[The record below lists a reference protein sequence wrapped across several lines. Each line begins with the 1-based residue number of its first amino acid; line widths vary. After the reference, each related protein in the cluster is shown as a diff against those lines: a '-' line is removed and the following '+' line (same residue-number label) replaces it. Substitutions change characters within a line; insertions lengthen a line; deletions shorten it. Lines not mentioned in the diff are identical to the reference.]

1 MGSLLLRG
9 GGGGGVRWLGAASRG
24 SRAAGETNVQIHLL
38 TIGSNR
44 IQALFLKIEHLL
56 RENMPAPL
64 SVQQFIQF
72 LKSEKSLS
80 PHTVSAYLQDLTDL
94 SNFYMDENL
103 TDLTENQLE
112 DYMVDAL
119 RDLSAR
125 TVARHISTIKQFYIF
140 LKREQIIDANPAELI
155 EAPKWQRGLPKVL
168 TKEEIDRLFD
178 TAYLDPSI
186 KGIRLC
192 VILEILYASGLRVS
206 ELITL
211 KKSCINNYNQY
222 PVLLIKG
229 KGNKERFVPLHE
241 KAYQQ
246 IKTYLPHV
254 PKTTEYLFVT
264 HSNKHITRMRVFQLI
279 KALATKAGIDPAKIS
294 PHIIRHAFATHMLK
308 NGADLMLLK
317 EILGH
322 AHLSTSEIY
331 LHVMPEDLKDLL
343 EQHHPLCQ
351 KTS

>member
-1 MGSLLLRG
+1 MIS
-9 GGGGGVRWLGAASRG
+9 
-24 SRAAGETNVQIHLL
+24 I
-38 TIGSNR
+38 
-44 IQALFLKIEHLL
+44 
-56 RENMPAPL
+56 

-80 PHTVSAYLQDLTDL
+80 PHTVAAYQRDLTSL
-94 SNFYMDENL
+94 SNFYTDKDL
-103 TDLTENQLE
+103 TDLTENNLE
-112 DYMVDAL
+112 DYMANAL
-119 RDLSAR
+119 RDLSPR
-125 TVARHISTIKQFYIF
+125 TVARHISAMKQFYCF
-140 LKREQIIDANPAELI
+140 LRREKIINENPAELV

-168 TKEEIDRLFD
+168 TREEIDRLFD
-178 TAYLDPSI
+178 VAYQDQST

-192 VILEILYASGLRVS
+192 VMLEILYASGLRVS

-229 KGNKERFVPLHE
+229 KGDKERLVPLHE

-246 IKTYLPHV
+246 IKAYLPYV
-254 PKTTEYLFVT
+254 PKTTEYLFVARG
-264 HSNKHITRMRVFQLI
+264 NKPMTRMRVFQLI
-279 KALATKAGIDPAKIS
+279 KALAIKTGIDPTKIS

-351 KTS
+351 KAN

>member
-1 MGSLLLRG
+1 MS
-9 GGGGGVRWLGAASRG
+9 AS
-24 SRAAGETNVQIHLL
+24 I
-38 TIGSNR
+38 
-44 IQALFLKIEHLL
+44 
-56 RENMPAPL
+56 

-80 PHTVSAYLQDLTDL
+80 PHTVSAYQRDLTNL
-94 SNFYMDENL
+94 SNFYADKDL

-112 DYMVDAL
+112 DYMADAL
-119 RDLSAR
+119 RDLSPR
-125 TVARHISTIKQFYIF
+125 TVARHISAIKQFYSF
-140 LKREQIIDANPAELI
+140 LRREKIIEVNPAELV

-168 TKEEIDRLFD
+168 TQEEINRLFD
-178 TAYLDPSI
+178 VAYLDQSV

-192 VILEILYASGLRVS
+192 VMLEILYASGLRVS

-229 KGNKERFVPLHE
+229 KGDKERLVPLHE

-246 IKTYLPHV
+246 IKAYLPYV
-254 PKTTEYLFVT
+254 PKTTEYLFVARG
-264 HSNKHITRMRVFQLI
+264 NKSMTRMRVFQLI
-279 KALATKAGIDPAKIS
+279 KALAIKAGIDPTKIS

-351 KTS
+351 AK

>member
-1 MGSLLLRG
+1 MS
-9 GGGGGVRWLGAASRG
+9 AA
-24 SRAAGETNVQIHLL
+24 I
-38 TIGSNR
+38 
-44 IQALFLKIEHLL
+44 
-56 RENMPAPL
+56 

-72 LKSEKSLS
+72 LKSEKGLS
-80 PHTVSAYLQDLTDL
+80 PHTVSAYQRDLANL
-94 SNFYMDENL
+94 SNFYADKDL
-103 TDLTENQLE
+103 TDLTENHLE
-112 DYMVDAL
+112 DYMADSL
-119 RDLSAR
+119 RDLTPR
-125 TVARHISTIKQFYIF
+125 TVARHISAIKQFYSF
-140 LKREQIIDANPAELI
+140 LRREKIIEANPAELV

-168 TKEEIDRLFD
+168 TQEEINCLFD
-178 TAYLDPSI
+178 VAYLDQSV

-192 VILEILYASGLRVS
+192 VMLEILYASGLRVS

-229 KGNKERFVPLHE
+229 KGDKERLVPLHE

-246 IKTYLPHV
+246 IKAYLPYV
-254 PKTTEYLFVT
+254 PKTTEYLFVARG
-264 HSNKHITRMRVFQLI
+264 NKPMTRMRVFQLI
-279 KALATKAGIDPAKIS
+279 KALAIKAEIDPAKIS

-331 LHVMPEDLKDLL
+331 LHVMPEDLKELL

-351 KTS
+351 TK

>member
-1 MGSLLLRG
+1 MQR
-9 GGGGGVRWLGAASRG
+9 
-24 SRAAGETNVQIHLL
+24 
-38 TIGSNR
+38 
-44 IQALFLKIEHLL
+44 
-56 RENMPAPL
+56 
-64 SVQQFIQF
+64 FIQF
-72 LKSEKSLS
+72 LKSEKGLS
-80 PHTVSAYLQDLTDL
+80 GNTVDAYQRDLQDLA
-94 SNFYMDENL
+94 NFYAAHNL
-103 TDLTENQLE
+103 EELTENQLE
-112 DYMVDAL
+112 DYMSDLL
-119 RDLSAR
+119 RDLSPR
-125 TVARHISTIKQFYIF
+125 SVARRISAIKQFYIF
-140 LKREQIIDANPAELI
+140 LHREKIISANPAELV
-155 EAPKWQRGLPKVL
+155 EAPKWQRGLPKIL
-168 TKEEIDRLFD
+168 SEEEITLLFD
-178 TAYLDPSI
+178 VAYLDSST

-192 VILEILYASGLRVS
+192 VMLEILYASGLRVS

-229 KGNKERFVPLHE
+229 KGNKERLVPLHE

-246 IKTYLPHV
+246 IKAYLPYV

-264 HSNKHITRMRVFQLI
+264 RGNQPITRMRVFQLI
-279 KALATKAGIDPAKIS
+279 KALAMKADIDPTKIS

-322 AHLSTSEIY
+322 ANLSTSEIY

-351 KTS
+351 QTSY

>member
-1 MGSLLLRG
+1 MS
-9 GGGGGVRWLGAASRG
+9 AA
-24 SRAAGETNVQIHLL
+24 I
-38 TIGSNR
+38 
-44 IQALFLKIEHLL
+44 
-56 RENMPAPL
+56 

-80 PHTVSAYLQDLTDL
+80 PHTVSAYQRDLSNL
-94 SNFYMDENL
+94 SNFYADKDL

-119 RDLSAR
+119 RDLTPR
-125 TVARHISTIKQFYIF
+125 TVARHISAIKQFYSF
-140 LKREQIIDANPAELI
+140 LRREKIIEANPAELV

-168 TKEEIDRLFD
+168 TQEEINRLFD
-178 TAYLDPSI
+178 VAYLDQSI

-192 VILEILYASGLRVS
+192 VMLEILYASGLRVS

-229 KGNKERFVPLHE
+229 KGDKERLVPLHE

-246 IKTYLPHV
+246 IKAYLPHV
-254 PKTTEYLFVT
+254 PKTTEYLFVARG
-264 HSNKHITRMRVFQLI
+264 NKPMTRMRVFQLI
-279 KALATKAGIDPAKIS
+279 KALAVKAGIDPTKIS

-351 KTS
+351 TK

>member
-1 MGSLLLRG
+1 MIS
-9 GGGGGVRWLGAASRG
+9 
-24 SRAAGETNVQIHLL
+24 I
-38 TIGSNR
+38 
-44 IQALFLKIEHLL
+44 
-56 RENMPAPL
+56 

-72 LKSEKSLS
+72 LKSEKGLSL
-80 PHTVSAYLQDLTDL
+80 HTVSAYQRDLKDL
-94 SNFYMDENL
+94 SNFYADENL

-112 DYMVDAL
+112 DYMAAAL
-119 RDLSAR
+119 RDLSPR
-125 TVARHISTIKQFYIF
+125 SVARHISAIKQFYSF
-140 LKREQIIDANPAELI
+140 LRRERVIDANPAELV

-168 TKEEIDRLFD
+168 TQEEITRLFD
-178 TAYLDPSI
+178 VAYLDQSI

-192 VILEILYASGLRVS
+192 VMLEILYASGLRVS

-222 PVLLIKG
+222 PVLMIKG
-229 KGNKERFVPLHE
+229 KGDKERLVPLHE

-246 IKTYLPHV
+246 IKAYLPCV
-254 PKTTEYLFVT
+254 PKTTEYLFVARG
-264 HSNKHITRMRVFQLI
+264 NKPMTRMRVFQLI
-279 KALATKAGIDPAKIS
+279 KALAIKAGIDPTKIS

-351 KTS
+351 TK

>member
-1 MGSLLLRG
+1 
-9 GGGGGVRWLGAASRG
+9 
-24 SRAAGETNVQIHLL
+24 
-38 TIGSNR
+38 
-44 IQALFLKIEHLL
+44 
-56 RENMPAPL
+56 MPTSANFRDDTPIAT
-64 SVQQFIQF
+64 QQFIQF
-72 LKSEKSLS
+72 LKSEKGLS
-80 PHTVSAYLQDLTDL
+80 PHTVSAYQRDLNDL
-94 SNFYMDENL
+94 SNFYEAENL
-103 TDLTENQLE
+103 INLTENQLE
-112 DYMVDAL
+112 DYMADAL

-125 TVARHISTIKQFYIF
+125 SVARHISAIKQFYSF
-140 LKREQIIDANPAELI
+140 LRREKIISANPAELL

-168 TKEEIDRLFD
+168 TREEIDRLFD
-178 TAYLDPSI
+178 VAYLDQSI

-192 VILEILYASGLRVS
+192 VMLEILYASGLRVS

-211 KKSCINNYNQY
+211 KKSCVNNYNQY

-229 KGNKERFVPLHE
+229 KGDKERLVPLHE

-246 IKTYLPHV
+246 IKAYLPSV
-254 PKTTEYLFVT
+254 PKTTEYLFVARG
-264 HSNKHITRMRVFQLI
+264 NKPMTRMRVFQLI
-279 KALATKAGIDPAKIS
+279 KALALKAGIDPTKIS

-351 KTS
+351 K

>member
-1 MGSLLLRG
+1 MSSIFVL
-9 GGGGGVRWLGAASRG
+9 
-24 SRAAGETNVQIHLL
+24 I
-38 TIGSNR
+38 
-44 IQALFLKIEHLL
+44 
-56 RENMPAPL
+56 
-64 SVQQFIQF
+64 QQFIQF
-72 LKSEKSLS
+72 LKSERCLS
-80 PHTVSAYLQDLTDL
+80 GHTISAYQRDLKDL
-94 SNFYMDENL
+94 SNFYEAENL
-103 TDLTENQLE
+103 ADLTENQLE
-112 DYMVDAL
+112 DYMADSL

-125 TVARHISTIKQFYIF
+125 SVARHISTIKQFYSF
-140 LKREQIIDANPAELI
+140 LRREKIIEANPAELL

-178 TAYLDPSI
+178 VAYQDQSV

-192 VILEILYASGLRVS
+192 VMLEILYASGLRVS

-211 KKSCINNYNQY
+211 EKSCINNYNQY

-229 KGNKERFVPLHE
+229 KGNKERLVPLHE

-246 IKTYLPHV
+246 IKAYLPYV
-254 PKTTEYLFVT
+254 PKTTPYLFVARN
-264 HSNKHITRMRVFQLI
+264 NKPITRMRVFQLI
-279 KALATKAGIDPAKIS
+279 KELAVRTGIDPTKIS

-322 AHLSTSEIY
+322 ANLSTSEIY

-351 KTS
+351 KREVCDLK

>member
-1 MGSLLLRG
+1 M
-9 GGGGGVRWLGAASRG
+9 
-24 SRAAGETNVQIHLL
+24 T
-38 TIGSNR
+38 
-44 IQALFLKIEHLL
+44 
-56 RENMPAPL
+56 APL
-64 SVQQFIQF
+64 PRLVQQFIQF
-72 LKSEKSLS
+72 LKSEKGLS
-80 PHTVSAYLQDLTDL
+80 PHTASAYQRDLIDL
-94 SNFYMDENL
+94 SHFYNTVDL
-103 TDLTENQLE
+103 ATLTENQLE
-112 DYMVDAL
+112 DYRTDAL

-125 TVARHISTIKQFYIF
+125 SVARHISAIKQFYSF
-140 LKREQIIDANPAELI
+140 LRREKSIHTNPAELL

-168 TKEEIDRLFD
+168 TREEIDLLF
-178 TAYLDPSI
+178 TVAYQDQSI

-192 VILEILYASGLRVS
+192 VMLEILYASGLRVS

-229 KGNKERFVPLHE
+229 KGNKERLVPLHE

-246 IKTYLPHV
+246 IKAYLPNV
-254 PKTTEYLFVT
+254 PKTTEYLFVARG
-264 HSNKHITRMRVFQLI
+264 NKPVTRMRVFQLI
-279 KALATKAGIDPAKIS
+279 KALAVKAGIDPTKIS

-331 LHVMPEDLKDLL
+331 LHVMPDDLKDLL

-351 KTS
+351 APLPLKSLRRTL

>member
-1 MGSLLLRG
+1 MS
-9 GGGGGVRWLGAASRG
+9 AS
-24 SRAAGETNVQIHLL
+24 I
-38 TIGSNR
+38 
-44 IQALFLKIEHLL
+44 
-56 RENMPAPL
+56 

-80 PHTVSAYLQDLTDL
+80 PHTVSAYQRDLTNL
-94 SNFYMDENL
+94 SNFYADKDL

-112 DYMVDAL
+112 DYMADAL
-119 RDLSAR
+119 RDLSPR
-125 TVARHISTIKQFYIF
+125 TVARHISAIKQFYSF
-140 LKREQIIDANPAELI
+140 LRREKIIEANPAELV

-168 TKEEIDRLFD
+168 TQEEINRLFD
-178 TAYLDPSI
+178 VAYLDQSI

-192 VILEILYASGLRVS
+192 VMLEILYASGLRVS

-211 KKSCINNYNQY
+211 KKSCVNNYNQY

-229 KGNKERFVPLHE
+229 KGDKERLVPLHE

-246 IKTYLPHV
+246 IKAYLPYV
-254 PKTTEYLFVT
+254 PKTTEYLFVARG
-264 HSNKHITRMRVFQLI
+264 NKPMTRMRVFQLI
-279 KALATKAGIDPAKIS
+279 KALAIKAGIDPTKIS

-351 KTS
+351 AK